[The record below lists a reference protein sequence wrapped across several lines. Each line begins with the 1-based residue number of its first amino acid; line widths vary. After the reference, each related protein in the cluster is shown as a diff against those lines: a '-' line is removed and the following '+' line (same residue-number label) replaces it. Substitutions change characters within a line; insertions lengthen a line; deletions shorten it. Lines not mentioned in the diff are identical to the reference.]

1 MNIIIK
7 PITYFYPKRN
17 FLRTFTELL
26 ALSIKTRLLR
36 ICCGAQRCLK
46 NWLRWV
52 VTHYAMRGVTRFS
65 VPSHTST
72 SSRVIVLRRRAVRE
86 LASVW

>member
-46 NWLRWV
+46 NWLRFGSESLRYARCDKILRTI
-52 VTHYAMRGVTRFS
+52 THQYIFLV
-65 VPSHTST
+65 
-72 SSRVIVLRRRAVRE
+72 
-86 LASVW
+86 